1 MKSAV
6 TSFCVRKKT
15 KQKGKTCNRA
25 YTSREPLLEHLLS
38 CPLHKVYQPSPP
50 KWLRVP
56 LFSLSESCALCGL
69 LRKQSGLFIKPAR
82 RGVSERESKRP
93 STCNSS
99 EWDKCKHF
107 SESVPFSSP
116 PCTWFVSPHV
126 ALLTCALIT
135 AA

>member
-1 MKSAV
+1 M
-6 TSFCVRKKT
+6 RKTT
-15 KQKGKTCNRA
+15 KQKGKNCNRA

-56 LFSLSESCALCGL
+56 LFSLSESYALCGL

-82 RGVSERESKRP
+82 RGVRERARESKRP

-99 EWDKCKHF
+99 ESGTSTNISLNQYHLALPL
-107 SESVPFSSP
+107 VPGLF
-116 PCTWFVSPHV
+116 
-126 ALLTCALIT
+126 LLTSPCSLLLLSLLLE
-135 AA
+135 